1 MKLNTMAGVMS
12 FVSKI
17 ENDSASFYK
26 TYAKKYPELESIF
39 LSWNKE
45 NNKFEKNVK
54 RTYFGVI
61 TDTLESNYAF
71 QGLDTDDY
79 DVDMKLPV
87 DVDASEAIKKACEI
101 EETLKNFYLKAAQLS
116 EGHLADIPRLF
127 RKIAKKR
134 EERCQ
139 SLGEL

>member
-1 MKLNTMAGVMS
+1 MKLSTMAGVMS

-17 ENDSASFYK
+17 ENDSSFFYK
-26 TYAKKYPELESIF
+26 TCSEKYPELENKF
-39 LSWNKE
+39 LSWSKE
-45 NNKFEKNVK
+45 NNKFEKNIK

-79 DVDMKLPV
+79 DVDMQLPV
-87 DVDASEAIKKACEI
+87 DVDASEATKKACEI
-101 EETLKNFYLKAAQLS
+101 EETIRHFYLKAAQLS

-127 RKIAKKR
+127 RKIARKR

-139 SLGEL
+139 SLETL

>member
-1 MKLNTMAGVMS
+1 MKLNTMAGVMT

-17 ENDSASFYK
+17 ENDSASFYRN
-26 TYAKKYPELESIF
+26 YAEKYPELESIF

-45 NNKFEKNVK
+45 NSKFEKNVK

-79 DVDMKLPV
+79 NFETQLPENA
-87 DVDASEAIKKACEI
+87 DSYEAAKKARDI
-101 EETLKNFYLKAAQLS
+101 EETIKNFYLKAAQLS
-116 EGHLADIPRLF
+116 DGLMADIPRLF

-139 SLGEL
+139 SFE

>member
-1 MKLNTMAGVMS
+1 MKLNTMAAVMS

-17 ENDSASFYK
+17 ENDSASFYRNC
-26 TYAKKYPELESIF
+26 AEKYPELESIF

-79 DVDMKLPV
+79 NFETQLPENVDS
-87 DVDASEAIKKACEI
+87 SETGKKAREI
-101 EETLKNFYLKAAQLS
+101 EETIKNFYLKAAQLS
-116 EGHLADIPRLF
+116 DGLMADIPRLF

-139 SLGEL
+139 TLDTL

>member
-1 MKLNTMAGVMS
+1 MKLNTMAAVMS

-17 ENDSASFYK
+17 ENDSASFYRN
-26 TYAKKYPELESIF
+26 YAEKYPELESTF

-45 NNKFEKNVK
+45 NSKFEKNIK

-79 DVDMKLPV
+79 NFETQLPENVDS
-87 DVDASEAIKKACEI
+87 SEAGKKAREI
-101 EETLKNFYLKAAQLS
+101 EEAIKNFYLKAAQLS
-116 EGHLADIPRLF
+116 DGLMADIPRLF

-139 SLGEL
+139 ALESL

>member
-26 TYAKKYPELESIF
+26 NYAEKYPELESIF

-45 NNKFEKNVK
+45 NSKFEKNVK

-61 TDTLESNYAF
+61 TDTLEANYAF

-79 DVDMKLPV
+79 NFEKTLAENADS
-87 DVDASEAIKKACEI
+87 SEAAKKAREI
-101 EETLKNFYLKAAQLS
+101 EETIKNFYLKAAQLS
-116 EGHLADIPRLF
+116 DGLMADIPRLF

-139 SLGEL
+139 SFE

>member
-1 MKLNTMAGVMS
+1 MKLNTMAGVMT

-17 ENDSASFYK
+17 ENDSASFYRN
-26 TYAKKYPELESIF
+26 YAKNYPELESTF
-39 LSWNKE
+39 MSWNKE
-45 NNKFEKNVK
+45 NSKFEKNIK

-79 DVDMKLPV
+79 NFETQLPENA
-87 DVDASEAIKKACEI
+87 DSSEAAKKARDI
-101 EETLKNFYLKAAQLS
+101 EETIMNFYLKAAQLS
-116 EGHLADIPRLF
+116 DGLMADIPRLF

-134 EERCQ
+134 EERCR
-139 SLGEL
+139 SLESF

>member
-17 ENDSASFYK
+17 ENDSASFYRN
-26 TYAKKYPELESIF
+26 YAEKYPELESIF

-45 NNKFEKNVK
+45 NSKFEKNVK

-79 DVDMKLPV
+79 NFETQLPENVDS
-87 DVDASEAIKKACEI
+87 SEAGKKAREI
-101 EETLKNFYLKAAQLS
+101 EETIKNFYLKAAQLS
-116 EGHLADIPRLF
+116 DGLMADIPRLF

-139 SLGEL
+139 SFE

>member
-1 MKLNTMAGVMS
+1 MKLNTMAGVMT

-17 ENDSASFYK
+17 ENDSASFYRN
-26 TYAKKYPELESIF
+26 YAKNYPELESTF
-39 LSWNKE
+39 MSWNKE
-45 NNKFEKNVK
+45 NSKFEKNIK

-79 DVDMKLPV
+79 NFETQLPENA
-87 DVDASEAIKKACEI
+87 DSSEAAKKARDI
-101 EETLKNFYLKAAQLS
+101 EETIMNFYLKAAQLS
-116 EGHLADIPRLF
+116 DGLMADIPRLF
-127 RKIAKKR
+127 RKIAMKR

-139 SLGEL
+139 SFE